1 MLLQKRRNHGEDL
14 LGLVLPNQPIVHLWG
29 GSILVFHIKRNT
41 PIVNIST
48 KSQFRDRQ
56 SCFYSAWER
65 TTDRWV
71 LSTVESCYAIQFLSI
86 LPSHPTTPSLF
97 RDASHRALLLQQ
109 VQTLCALGT
118 TEEVSPFHWGKG
130 ILLSVPPDPQV
141 QERETEKSFENHKKK
156 NVSKQEALN
165 ESQLLTMQDTFS
177 SQAEDLARRKKNE
190 ERGHQLYKKSNK
202 ILKHSKSKKEK
213 EEAYQLLTEAAD
225 MGHLKAMEKLAA
237 ALLFGYHGPQNIT
250 AAVTLYETLAE
261 KGSHKGQT
269 ALGFMFSY
277 GIGMEYNQAKAL
289 VYYTFGSLGGNL
301 ISQMILGYRYWVGIN
316 VPRNCEA
323 ALTNYR
329 KVAYFIADKLE
340 KNEEMPVEKVRLMEK
355 SENLSSNNDFL
366 DWDVHQYYKFL
377 AERGDTQIQVFL
389 GQLHLTGRKG
399 LEKDHSKAFYYFL
412 KAAKAGN
419 THGMAFLGKMFLE
432 GSVAVTQSNASA
444 FKYFT
449 MAAEKGNAVGL
460 WGLGLLYFQGKG
472 VPVLYR
478 SVCELG
484 SWSEKFLT
492 AYFAYQDGNI
502 DSSLIQYAL
511 LAEMGYEVAQSNSAY
526 ILESEQVKILSNDQM
541 YPLALLLWNRAAAQ
555 GNAFARVK
563 TGDYHFY
570 GYGTKRDYVTAAIHY
585 SLAVDHH
592 IGQAMFNLAYM
603 YEHGLGIPE
612 DIHLAKR
619 WYDLAAQTSPD
630 ASIPVFLA
638 RMKLEVKLLFSE
650 MQLFKQFTS
659 SWKMSKLDTVLRP
672 HWDLFALVVIVILL
686 VLLIRNR

>member
-1 MLLQKRRNHGEDL
+1 MK
-14 LGLVLPNQPIVHLWG
+14 
-29 GSILVFHIKRNT
+29 
-41 PIVNIST
+41 
-48 KSQFRDRQ
+48 
-56 SCFYSAWER
+56 A
-65 TTDRWV
+65 
-71 LSTVESCYAIQFLSI
+71 LSV
-86 LPSHPTTPSLF
+86 
-97 RDASHRALLLQQ
+97 ALLLALLAS
-109 VQTLCALGT
+109 VHRIPLTDYCFFSRSRLCVLWELQRRFLLFTG
-118 TEEVSPFHWGKG
+118 ESD
-130 ILLSVPPDPQV
+130 LLSVPPDPQV
-141 QERETEKSFENHKKK
+141 QGRETERSFENQKEK

-177 SQAEDLARRKKNE
+177 SQGEDLARRKKNE
-190 ERGHQLYKKSNK
+190 ERGHQLYKMSNK
-202 ILKHSKSKKEK
+202 ILKHSKSKKDK
-213 EEAYQLLTEAAD
+213 EEAYQLLTKAAD

-261 KGSHKGQT
+261 KGSHRGQT

-277 GIGMEYNQAKAL
+277 GIGMEYNQAK
-289 VYYTFGSLGGNL
+289 
-301 ISQMILGYRYWVGIN
+301 GYRYWVGIN

-329 KVAYFIADKLE
+329 KVAFFIADKLE

-366 DWDVHQYYKFL
+366 DWDVHQFYKFL
-377 AERGDTQIQVFL
+377 AERGDTQIQ
-389 GQLHLTGRKG
+389 
-399 LEKDHSKAFYYFL
+399 KAFYYFL

-460 WGLGLLYFQGKG
+460 WGLGLLYYQGKG
-472 VPVLYR
+472 VPVNYTEAFKYFHIAAEKGLADAQFQLGVMYYSGSGVRKDYKLAFKYFYLASQNGQPIAVYYLAQMYAAGTGVFRSCQNAVELYR
-478 SVCELG
+478 NVCELG

-592 IGQAMFNLAYM
+592 IAQAMFNLAYM
-603 YEHGLGIPE
+603 YEHGLGIPK

-638 RMKLEVKLLFSE
+638 RMKLEVKRLFSE
-650 MQLFKQFTS
+650 IQLFKQTTIPAGKKS
-659 SWKMSKLDTVLRP
+659 HATSWKTVCIIAYLTSYKHTFIWRHP
-672 HWDLFALVVIVILL
+672 SVQKTPFQRFIGL
-686 VLLIRNR
+686 

>member
-1 MLLQKRRNHGEDL
+1 MK
-14 LGLVLPNQPIVHLWG
+14 
-29 GSILVFHIKRNT
+29 
-41 PIVNIST
+41 
-48 KSQFRDRQ
+48 
-56 SCFYSAWER
+56 A
-65 TTDRWV
+65 
-71 LSTVESCYAIQFLSI
+71 LSV
-86 LPSHPTTPSLF
+86 
-97 RDASHRALLLQQ
+97 ALLLALLAS
-109 VQTLCALGT
+109 VHRIPLTDYCFFSRSRLCVLWELQRRFLLFTG
-118 TEEVSPFHWGKG
+118 ESD
-130 ILLSVPPDPQV
+130 LLSVPPDPQV
-141 QERETEKSFENHKKK
+141 QGRETERSFENQKEK

-177 SQAEDLARRKKNE
+177 SQGEDLARRKKNE
-190 ERGHQLYKKSNK
+190 ERGHQLYKMSNK
-202 ILKHSKSKKEK
+202 ILKHSKSKKDK
-213 EEAYQLLTEAAD
+213 EEAYQLLTKAAD

-261 KGSHKGQT
+261 KGSHRGQT

-329 KVAYFIADKLE
+329 KVAFFIADKLE

-366 DWDVHQYYKFL
+366 DWDVHQFYKFL
-377 AERGDTQIQVFL
+377 AERGDTQIQ
-389 GQLHLTGRKG
+389 
-399 LEKDHSKAFYYFL
+399 KAFYYFL

-460 WGLGLLYFQGKG
+460 WGLGLLYYQGKG

-592 IGQAMFNLAYM
+592 IAQAMFNLAYM
-603 YEHGLGIPE
+603 YEHGLGIPK
-612 DIHLAKR
+612 DIHLANR

-638 RMKLEVKLLFSE
+638 HMKLEVKILFSE
-650 MQLFKQFTS
+650 IQLFKQTTIPAGKKS
-659 SWKMSKLDTVLRP
+659 HATSWKTVCIIAYLTSYKHTFIWRHP
-672 HWDLFALVVIVILL
+672 SVQKTPFQRFIGL
-686 VLLIRNR
+686 

>member
-1 MLLQKRRNHGEDL
+1 MKALSVVLLL
-14 LGLVLPNQPIVHLWG
+14 
-29 GSILVFHIKRNT
+29 
-41 PIVNIST
+41 
-48 KSQFRDRQ
+48 
-56 SCFYSAWER
+56 
-65 TTDRWV
+65 
-71 LSTVESCYAIQFLSI
+71 
-86 LPSHPTTPSLF
+86 
-97 RDASHRALLLQQ
+97 ALLVS
-109 VQTLCALGT
+109 VQ
-118 TEEVSPFHWGKG
+118 K
-130 ILLSVPPDPQV
+130 
-141 QERETEKSFENHKKK
+141 TEKSFENQKEK

-177 SQAEDLARRKKNE
+177 SQGEDLARRKKNE
-190 ERGHQLYKKSNK
+190 ERGHQLYKMSNK
-202 ILKHSKSKKEK
+202 ILKHSKSKKDK
-213 EEAYQLLTEAAD
+213 EEAYQLLTKAAD

-329 KVAYFIADKLE
+329 KVAFFIADKLE

-377 AERGDTQIQVFL
+377 AERGDTQIQ
-389 GQLHLTGRKG
+389 
-399 LEKDHSKAFYYFL
+399 KAFYYFL

-419 THGMAFLGKMFLE
+419 THGMAFLGK
-432 GSVAVTQSNASA
+432 
-444 FKYFT
+444 
-449 MAAEKGNAVGL
+449 
-460 WGLGLLYFQGKG
+460 
-472 VPVLYR
+472 LYR

-592 IGQAMFNLAYM
+592 IAQAMFNLAYM
-603 YEHGLGIPE
+603 YEHGLGIPK

-650 MQLFKQFTS
+650 IQLFKQFTS
-659 SWKMSKLDTVLRP
+659 SWKMSKLDTILQP
-672 HWDLFALVVIVILL
+672 HWELFALVVIVILL

>member
-1 MLLQKRRNHGEDL
+1 MKAVSVAPLLL
-14 LGLVLPNQPIVHLWG
+14 
-29 GSILVFHIKRNT
+29 
-41 PIVNIST
+41 
-48 KSQFRDRQ
+48 
-56 SCFYSAWER
+56 
-65 TTDRWV
+65 
-71 LSTVESCYAIQFLSI
+71 
-86 LPSHPTTPSLF
+86 
-97 RDASHRALLLQQ
+97 ALL
-109 VQTLCALGT
+109 
-118 TEEVSPFHWGKG
+118 VSVHK
-130 ILLSVPPDPQV
+130 
-141 QERETEKSFENHKKK
+141 TEKSFENHKEK

-190 ERGHQLYKKSNK
+190 ERGHQLYKMSNK

-250 AAVTLYETLAE
+250 AAVILYETLAE

-329 KVAYFIADKLE
+329 KVAYFIANKLE

-366 DWDVHQYYKFL
+366 DWDVYQYYKFL

-389 GQLHLTGRKG
+389 GQLHLAGRKG

-460 WGLGLLYFQGKG
+460 WGLGVLYFQGKG

-511 LAEMGYEVAQSNSAY
+511 LAEMGYEVAQSNSAF

-570 GYGTKRDYVTAAIHY
+570 GYGTKKDYVTAAIHY

-592 IGQAMFNLAYM
+592 IAQAMFNLAYM

-619 WYDLAAQTSPD
+619 WYDLAAQTNPD

-650 MQLFKQFTS
+650 MQLFKFTS

>member
-1 MLLQKRRNHGEDL
+1 MKALSVVLLL
-14 LGLVLPNQPIVHLWG
+14 
-29 GSILVFHIKRNT
+29 
-41 PIVNIST
+41 
-48 KSQFRDRQ
+48 
-56 SCFYSAWER
+56 
-65 TTDRWV
+65 
-71 LSTVESCYAIQFLSI
+71 
-86 LPSHPTTPSLF
+86 
-97 RDASHRALLLQQ
+97 ALLVS
-109 VQTLCALGT
+109 VQ
-118 TEEVSPFHWGKG
+118 K
-130 ILLSVPPDPQV
+130 
-141 QERETEKSFENHKKK
+141 TEKSFENQKEK

-177 SQAEDLARRKKNE
+177 SQGEDLARRKKNE
-190 ERGHQLYKKSNK
+190 ERGHQLYKMSNK
-202 ILKHSKSKKEK
+202 ILKHSKSKKDK
-213 EEAYQLLTEAAD
+213 EEAYQLLTKAAD

-329 KVAYFIADKLE
+329 KVAFFIADKLE

-377 AERGDTQIQVFL
+377 AERGDTQIQ
-389 GQLHLTGRKG
+389 
-399 LEKDHSKAFYYFL
+399 KAFYYFL

-460 WGLGLLYFQGKG
+460 WGLGLLYYQGKG

-592 IGQAMFNLAYM
+592 IAQAMFNLAYM
-603 YEHGLGIPE
+603 YEHGLGIPK

-650 MQLFKQFTS
+650 IQLFKQFTS
-659 SWKMSKLDTVLRP
+659 SWKMSKLDTILQP
-672 HWDLFALVVIVILL
+672 HWELFALVVIVILL

>member
-1 MLLQKRRNHGEDL
+1 MKA
-14 LGLVLPNQPIVHLWG
+14 VSV
-29 GSILVFHIKRNT
+29 
-41 PIVNIST
+41 
-48 KSQFRDRQ
+48 
-56 SCFYSAWER
+56 
-65 TTDRWV
+65 
-71 LSTVESCYAIQFLSI
+71 
-86 LPSHPTTPSLF
+86 
-97 RDASHRALLLQQ
+97 ALLL
-109 VQTLCALGT
+109 LALL
-118 TEEVSPFHWGKG
+118 VSVHK
-130 ILLSVPPDPQV
+130 
-141 QERETEKSFENHKKK
+141 TEKSFENHKEK

-190 ERGHQLYKKSNK
+190 ERGHQLYKMSNK

-250 AAVTLYETLAE
+250 AAVILYETLAE

-329 KVAYFIADKLE
+329 KVAYFIANKLE

-377 AERGDTQIQVFL
+377 AERGDTQIQ
-389 GQLHLTGRKG
+389 
-399 LEKDHSKAFYYFL
+399 KAFYYFL

-460 WGLGLLYFQGKG
+460 WGLGVLYFQGKG

-511 LAEMGYEVAQSNSAY
+511 LAEMGYEVAQSNSAF

-570 GYGTKRDYVTAAIHY
+570 GYGTKKDYVTAAIHY

-592 IGQAMFNLAYM
+592 IAQAMFNLAYM

-619 WYDLAAQTSPD
+619 WYDLAAQTNPD

-650 MQLFKQFTS
+650 MQLFKFTS

>member
-1 MLLQKRRNHGEDL
+1 MKA
-14 LGLVLPNQPIVHLWG
+14 VSV
-29 GSILVFHIKRNT
+29 
-41 PIVNIST
+41 
-48 KSQFRDRQ
+48 
-56 SCFYSAWER
+56 
-65 TTDRWV
+65 
-71 LSTVESCYAIQFLSI
+71 
-86 LPSHPTTPSLF
+86 
-97 RDASHRALLLQQ
+97 ALLL
-109 VQTLCALGT
+109 LALL
-118 TEEVSPFHWGKG
+118 VSVHK
-130 ILLSVPPDPQV
+130 
-141 QERETEKSFENHKKK
+141 TEKSFENHKEK

-190 ERGHQLYKKSNK
+190 ERGHQLYKMSNK

-250 AAVTLYETLAE
+250 AAVILYETLAE

-329 KVAYFIADKLE
+329 KVAYFIANKLE

-377 AERGDTQIQVFL
+377 AERGDTQIQ
-389 GQLHLTGRKG
+389 
-399 LEKDHSKAFYYFL
+399 KAFYYFL

-449 MAAEKGNAVGL
+449 MAAEKNYTEAFKYFHIAAEKGLADAQFQLGVMYHSGSGVRKDYKLAFKYFYLASQNGQPIAVYYLAQMYAAGTGVFRSCQNAVE
-460 WGLGLLYFQGKG
+460 
-472 VPVLYR
+472 LYR

-511 LAEMGYEVAQSNSAY
+511 LAEMGYEVAQSNSAF

-570 GYGTKRDYVTAAIHY
+570 GYGTKKDYVTAAIHY

-592 IGQAMFNLAYM
+592 IAQAMFNLAYM

-619 WYDLAAQTSPD
+619 WYDLAAQTNPD

-650 MQLFKQFTS
+650 MQLFKFTS

>member
-1 MLLQKRRNHGEDL
+1 
-14 LGLVLPNQPIVHLWG
+14 
-29 GSILVFHIKRNT
+29 
-41 PIVNIST
+41 
-48 KSQFRDRQ
+48 
-56 SCFYSAWER
+56 
-65 TTDRWV
+65 
-71 LSTVESCYAIQFLSI
+71 
-86 LPSHPTTPSLF
+86 
-97 RDASHRALLLQQ
+97 
-109 VQTLCALGT
+109 
-118 TEEVSPFHWGKG
+118 
-130 ILLSVPPDPQV
+130 
-141 QERETEKSFENHKKK
+141 
-156 NVSKQEALN
+156 
-165 ESQLLTMQDTFS
+165 
-177 SQAEDLARRKKNE
+177 KKNE
-190 ERGHQLYKKSNK
+190 ERGHQLYKMSNK
-202 ILKHSKSKKEK
+202 ILKHSKSKKDK
-213 EEAYQLLTEAAD
+213 EEAYQLLTKAAD

-329 KVAYFIADKLE
+329 KVAFFSKQSTL
-340 KNEEMPVEKVRLMEK
+340 EKVRLMEK

-377 AERGDTQIQVFL
+377 AERGDTQIQVMYKAKILFSGKNVDFW
-389 GQLHLTGRKG
+389 GQDT
-399 LEKDHSKAFYYFL
+399 FYYFL

-419 THGMAFLGKMFLE
+419 THGMAFLGKVRITFHEINLNYTE
-432 GSVAVTQSNASA
+432 A
-444 FKYFT
+444 FKYFHI
-449 MAAEKGNAVGL
+449 AAEKGLADAQLQLGIMYHSGSGVRKDYKLAFKYFYLASQNGQPIAVYYLAQMYAAGTGVFRSCQNAVE
-460 WGLGLLYFQGKG
+460 
-472 VPVLYR
+472 LYR

-526 ILESEQVKILSNDQM
+526 ILESGKRT
-541 YPLALLLWNRAAAQ
+541 LLLWNRAAAQ

-592 IGQAMFNLAYM
+592 IAQAMFNLAYM
-603 YEHGLGIPE
+603 YEHGLGIPK

-638 RMKLEVKLLFSE
+638 RMKLEVNSPFLS
-650 MQLFKQFTS
+650 QQFTS
-659 SWKMSKLDTVLRP
+659 SWKMSKLDTILQP
-672 HWDLFALVVIVILL
+672 HWELFALVVIVILL

>member
-1 MLLQKRRNHGEDL
+1 MK
-14 LGLVLPNQPIVHLWG
+14 
-29 GSILVFHIKRNT
+29 
-41 PIVNIST
+41 
-48 KSQFRDRQ
+48 
-56 SCFYSAWER
+56 A
-65 TTDRWV
+65 
-71 LSTVESCYAIQFLSI
+71 LSV
-86 LPSHPTTPSLF
+86 
-97 RDASHRALLLQQ
+97 ALLLALLAS
-109 VQTLCALGT
+109 VHRIPLTDYCFFSRSRLCVLWELQRRFLLFTG
-118 TEEVSPFHWGKG
+118 ESD
-130 ILLSVPPDPQV
+130 LLSVPPDPQV
-141 QERETEKSFENHKKK
+141 QGRETERSFENQKEK

-177 SQAEDLARRKKNE
+177 SQGEDLARRKKNE
-190 ERGHQLYKKSNK
+190 ERGHQLYKMSNK
-202 ILKHSKSKKEK
+202 ILKHSKSKKDK
-213 EEAYQLLTEAAD
+213 EEAYQLLTKAAD

-261 KGSHKGQT
+261 KGSHRGQT

-329 KVAYFIADKLE
+329 KVAFFIADKLE

-366 DWDVHQYYKFL
+366 DWDVHQFYKFL
-377 AERGDTQIQVFL
+377 AERGDTQIQ
-389 GQLHLTGRKG
+389 
-399 LEKDHSKAFYYFL
+399 KAFYYFL

-449 MAAEKGNAVGL
+449 MAAEK
-460 WGLGLLYFQGKG
+460 
-472 VPVLYR
+472 LYR

-592 IGQAMFNLAYM
+592 IAQAMFNLAYM
-603 YEHGLGIPE
+603 YEHGLGIPK
-612 DIHLAKR
+612 DIHLANR

-638 RMKLEVKLLFSE
+638 HMKLEVKILFSE
-650 MQLFKQFTS
+650 IQLFKQTTIPAGKKS
-659 SWKMSKLDTVLRP
+659 HATSWKTVCIIAYLTSYKHTFIWRHP
-672 HWDLFALVVIVILL
+672 SVQKTPFQRFIGL
-686 VLLIRNR
+686 

>member
-1 MLLQKRRNHGEDL
+1 MKA
-14 LGLVLPNQPIVHLWG
+14 VSV
-29 GSILVFHIKRNT
+29 
-41 PIVNIST
+41 
-48 KSQFRDRQ
+48 
-56 SCFYSAWER
+56 
-65 TTDRWV
+65 
-71 LSTVESCYAIQFLSI
+71 
-86 LPSHPTTPSLF
+86 
-97 RDASHRALLLQQ
+97 ALLL
-109 VQTLCALGT
+109 LLALL
-118 TEEVSPFHWGKG
+118 VSVHK
-130 ILLSVPPDPQV
+130 
-141 QERETEKSFENHKKK
+141 TEKSFENHKEK

-190 ERGHQLYKKSNK
+190 ERGHQLYKMSNK

-377 AERGDTQIQVFL
+377 AERGDTQIQ
-389 GQLHLTGRKG
+389 
-399 LEKDHSKAFYYFL
+399 KAFYYFL

-419 THGMAFLGKMFLE
+419 THGMAFLGK
-432 GSVAVTQSNASA
+432 
-444 FKYFT
+444 
-449 MAAEKGNAVGL
+449 
-460 WGLGLLYFQGKG
+460 
-472 VPVLYR
+472 LYR

-511 LAEMGYEVAQSNSAY
+511 LAEMGYEVAQSNSAF

-592 IGQAMFNLAYM
+592 IAQAMFNLAYM

-619 WYDLAAQTSPD
+619 WYDLAAQTSSD

>member
-1 MLLQKRRNHGEDL
+1 M
-14 LGLVLPNQPIVHLWG
+14 
-29 GSILVFHIKRNT
+29 
-41 PIVNIST
+41 
-48 KSQFRDRQ
+48 
-56 SCFYSAWER
+56 
-65 TTDRWV
+65 
-71 LSTVESCYAIQFLSI
+71 
-86 LPSHPTTPSLF
+86 
-97 RDASHRALLLQQ
+97 
-109 VQTLCALGT
+109 
-118 TEEVSPFHWGKG
+118 
-130 ILLSVPPDPQV
+130 
-141 QERETEKSFENHKKK
+141 
-156 NVSKQEALN
+156 
-165 ESQLLTMQDTFS
+165 
-177 SQAEDLARRKKNE
+177 
-190 ERGHQLYKKSNK
+190 SNK

-213 EEAYQLLTEAAD
+213 EEAYQLLTKAAD

-237 ALLFGYHGPQNIT
+237 GLLFGYHGPQNIT

-261 KGSHKGQT
+261 KGSHKSQT

-289 VYYTFGSLGGNL
+289 VYYTFASLGGNL

-329 KVAYFIADKLE
+329 KVAHFIANKLE

-377 AERGDTQIQVFL
+377 AERGDTQIQ
-389 GQLHLTGRKG
+389 
-399 LEKDHSKAFYYFL
+399 KAFYYFL

-472 VPVLYR
+472 VPVNYTEAFKYFHIAAEKGLADAQFQ
-478 SVCELG
+478 LG
-484 SWSEKFLT
+484 VMYHSGSGVRKDYKLAFK
-492 AYFAYQDGNI
+492 YFY
-502 DSSLIQYAL
+502 
-511 LAEMGYEVAQSNSAY
+511 LASQNGQPIAVYYLA
-526 ILESEQVKILSNDQM
+526 QM
-541 YPLALLLWNRAAAQ
+541 YAAGTGVFRSCQ
-555 GNAFARVK
+555 NAV
-563 TGDYHFY
+563 
-570 GYGTKRDYVTAAIHY
+570 
-585 SLAVDHH
+585 
-592 IGQAMFNLAYM
+592 
-603 YEHGLGIPE
+603 E

-638 RMKLEVKLLFSE
+638 RIKLEVKLLFSE
-650 MQLFKQFTS
+650 IKNRPTIQDLSYKLHDLLPPHPHTEIS
-659 SWKMSKLDTVLRP
+659 SCTNAEHPTKVNP
-672 HWDLFALVVIVILL
+672 IILVV
-686 VLLIRNR
+686 N

>member
-377 AERGDTQIQVFL
+377 AERGDTQIQ
-389 GQLHLTGRKG
+389 
-399 LEKDHSKAFYYFL
+399 KAFYYFL

-419 THGMAFLGKMFLE
+419 THGMAFLGK
-432 GSVAVTQSNASA
+432 
-444 FKYFT
+444 
-449 MAAEKGNAVGL
+449 
-460 WGLGLLYFQGKG
+460 
-472 VPVLYR
+472 LYR

>member
-1 MLLQKRRNHGEDL
+1 MKA
-14 LGLVLPNQPIVHLWG
+14 VSV
-29 GSILVFHIKRNT
+29 
-41 PIVNIST
+41 
-48 KSQFRDRQ
+48 
-56 SCFYSAWER
+56 
-65 TTDRWV
+65 
-71 LSTVESCYAIQFLSI
+71 
-86 LPSHPTTPSLF
+86 
-97 RDASHRALLLQQ
+97 ALLL
-109 VQTLCALGT
+109 LALL
-118 TEEVSPFHWGKG
+118 VSVHK
-130 ILLSVPPDPQV
+130 
-141 QERETEKSFENHKKK
+141 TEKSFENHKEK

-190 ERGHQLYKKSNK
+190 ERGHQLYKMSNK

-250 AAVTLYETLAE
+250 AAVILYETLAE

-269 ALGFMFSY
+269 LQALGFMFSY

-329 KVAYFIADKLE
+329 KVAYFIANKLE

-377 AERGDTQIQVFL
+377 AERGDTQIQ
-389 GQLHLTGRKG
+389 
-399 LEKDHSKAFYYFL
+399 KAFYYFL

-460 WGLGLLYFQGKG
+460 WGLGVLYFQGKG

-511 LAEMGYEVAQSNSAY
+511 LAEMGYEVAQSNSAF

-570 GYGTKRDYVTAAIHY
+570 GYGTKKDYVTAAIHY

-592 IGQAMFNLAYM
+592 IAQAMFNLAYM

-619 WYDLAAQTSPD
+619 WYDLAAQTNPD

>member
-1 MLLQKRRNHGEDL
+1 MKA
-14 LGLVLPNQPIVHLWG
+14 VSV
-29 GSILVFHIKRNT
+29 
-41 PIVNIST
+41 
-48 KSQFRDRQ
+48 
-56 SCFYSAWER
+56 
-65 TTDRWV
+65 
-71 LSTVESCYAIQFLSI
+71 
-86 LPSHPTTPSLF
+86 
-97 RDASHRALLLQQ
+97 ALLL
-109 VQTLCALGT
+109 LLALL
-118 TEEVSPFHWGKG
+118 VSVHK
-130 ILLSVPPDPQV
+130 
-141 QERETEKSFENHKKK
+141 TEKSFENHKEK

-190 ERGHQLYKKSNK
+190 ERGHQLYKMSNK

-377 AERGDTQIQVFL
+377 AERGDTQIQ
-389 GQLHLTGRKG
+389 
-399 LEKDHSKAFYYFL
+399 KAFYYFL

-460 WGLGLLYFQGKG
+460 WGLGILYFQGKG

-511 LAEMGYEVAQSNSAY
+511 LAEMGYEVAQSNSAF

-592 IGQAMFNLAYM
+592 IAQAMFNLAYM

-619 WYDLAAQTSPD
+619 WYDLAAQTSSD

-650 MQLFKQFTS
+650 MQLFKFTS

>member
-1 MLLQKRRNHGEDL
+1 MKA
-14 LGLVLPNQPIVHLWG
+14 VSV
-29 GSILVFHIKRNT
+29 
-41 PIVNIST
+41 
-48 KSQFRDRQ
+48 
-56 SCFYSAWER
+56 
-65 TTDRWV
+65 
-71 LSTVESCYAIQFLSI
+71 
-86 LPSHPTTPSLF
+86 
-97 RDASHRALLLQQ
+97 ALLL
-109 VQTLCALGT
+109 LALL
-118 TEEVSPFHWGKG
+118 VSVHK
-130 ILLSVPPDPQV
+130 
-141 QERETEKSFENHKKK
+141 TEKSFENHKEK

-190 ERGHQLYKKSNK
+190 ERGHQLYKMSNK

-250 AAVTLYETLAE
+250 AAVILYETLAE

-269 ALGFMFSY
+269 LQALGFMFSY

-329 KVAYFIADKLE
+329 KVAYFIANKLE

-377 AERGDTQIQVFL
+377 AERGDTQIQ
-389 GQLHLTGRKG
+389 
-399 LEKDHSKAFYYFL
+399 KAFYYFL

-449 MAAEKGNAVGL
+449 MAAEKNYTEAFKYFHIAAEKGLADAQFQLGVMYHSGSGVRKDYKLAFKYFYLASQNGQPIAVYYLAQMYAAGTGVFRSCQNAVE
-460 WGLGLLYFQGKG
+460 
-472 VPVLYR
+472 LYR

-511 LAEMGYEVAQSNSAY
+511 LAEMGYEVAQSNSAF

-570 GYGTKRDYVTAAIHY
+570 GYGTKKDYVTAAIHY

-592 IGQAMFNLAYM
+592 IAQAMFNLAYM

-619 WYDLAAQTSPD
+619 WYDLAAQTNPD

>member
-1 MLLQKRRNHGEDL
+1 MK
-14 LGLVLPNQPIVHLWG
+14 
-29 GSILVFHIKRNT
+29 
-41 PIVNIST
+41 
-48 KSQFRDRQ
+48 
-56 SCFYSAWER
+56 A
-65 TTDRWV
+65 
-71 LSTVESCYAIQFLSI
+71 LSV
-86 LPSHPTTPSLF
+86 
-97 RDASHRALLLQQ
+97 ALLLALLAS
-109 VQTLCALGT
+109 VHRIPLTDYCFFSRSRLCVLWELQRRFLLFTG
-118 TEEVSPFHWGKG
+118 ESD
-130 ILLSVPPDPQV
+130 LLSVPPDPQV
-141 QERETEKSFENHKKK
+141 QGRETERSFENQKEK

-177 SQAEDLARRKKNE
+177 SQGEDLARRKKNE
-190 ERGHQLYKKSNK
+190 ERGHQLYKMSNK
-202 ILKHSKSKKEK
+202 ILKHSKSKKDK
-213 EEAYQLLTEAAD
+213 EEAYQLLTKAAD

-261 KGSHKGQT
+261 KGSHRGQT

-329 KVAYFIADKLE
+329 KVAFFIADKLE

-366 DWDVHQYYKFL
+366 DWDVHQFYKFL
-377 AERGDTQIQVFL
+377 AERGDTQIQ
-389 GQLHLTGRKG
+389 
-399 LEKDHSKAFYYFL
+399 KAFYYFL

-419 THGMAFLGKMFLE
+419 THGMAFLGK
-432 GSVAVTQSNASA
+432 
-444 FKYFT
+444 
-449 MAAEKGNAVGL
+449 
-460 WGLGLLYFQGKG
+460 
-472 VPVLYR
+472 LYR

-592 IGQAMFNLAYM
+592 IAQAMFNLAYM
-603 YEHGLGIPE
+603 YEHGLGIPK
-612 DIHLAKR
+612 DIHLANR

-638 RMKLEVKLLFSE
+638 HMKLEVKILFSE
-650 MQLFKQFTS
+650 IQLFKQTTIPAGKKS
-659 SWKMSKLDTVLRP
+659 HATSWKTVCIIAYLTSYKHTFIWRHP
-672 HWDLFALVVIVILL
+672 SVQKTPFQRFIGL
-686 VLLIRNR
+686 

>member
-1 MLLQKRRNHGEDL
+1 MKA
-14 LGLVLPNQPIVHLWG
+14 VSV
-29 GSILVFHIKRNT
+29 
-41 PIVNIST
+41 
-48 KSQFRDRQ
+48 
-56 SCFYSAWER
+56 
-65 TTDRWV
+65 
-71 LSTVESCYAIQFLSI
+71 
-86 LPSHPTTPSLF
+86 
-97 RDASHRALLLQQ
+97 ALLL
-109 VQTLCALGT
+109 LALL
-118 TEEVSPFHWGKG
+118 VSGHK
-130 ILLSVPPDPQV
+130 
-141 QERETEKSFENHKKK
+141 TEKSFENHKKK

-377 AERGDTQIQVFL
+377 AERGDTQIQ
-389 GQLHLTGRKG
+389 
-399 LEKDHSKAFYYFL
+399 KAFYYFL

-650 MQLFKQFTS
+650 MQLFKFTS

>member
-1 MLLQKRRNHGEDL
+1 MKAVSVAPLLL
-14 LGLVLPNQPIVHLWG
+14 L
-29 GSILVFHIKRNT
+29 
-41 PIVNIST
+41 
-48 KSQFRDRQ
+48 
-56 SCFYSAWER
+56 
-65 TTDRWV
+65 
-71 LSTVESCYAIQFLSI
+71 
-86 LPSHPTTPSLF
+86 
-97 RDASHRALLLQQ
+97 ALL
-109 VQTLCALGT
+109 
-118 TEEVSPFHWGKG
+118 VSVHK
-130 ILLSVPPDPQV
+130 
-141 QERETEKSFENHKKK
+141 TEKSFENHKEK

-190 ERGHQLYKKSNK
+190 ERGHQLYKMSNK

-269 ALGFMFSY
+269 LQALGFMFSY
-277 GIGMEYNQAKAL
+277 GIGMEYNQAKAI

-377 AERGDTQIQVFL
+377 AERGDTQIQ
-389 GQLHLTGRKG
+389 
-399 LEKDHSKAFYYFL
+399 KAFYYFL

-419 THGMAFLGKMFLE
+419 THGMAFLGK
-432 GSVAVTQSNASA
+432 
-444 FKYFT
+444 
-449 MAAEKGNAVGL
+449 
-460 WGLGLLYFQGKG
+460 
-472 VPVLYR
+472 LYR

-511 LAEMGYEVAQSNSAY
+511 LAEMGYEVAQSNSAF

-592 IGQAMFNLAYM
+592 IAQAMFNLAYM

-672 HWDLFALVVIVILL
+672 HWDLFALIAK
-686 VLLIRNR
+686 

>member
-1 MLLQKRRNHGEDL
+1 MKA
-14 LGLVLPNQPIVHLWG
+14 VSV
-29 GSILVFHIKRNT
+29 
-41 PIVNIST
+41 
-48 KSQFRDRQ
+48 
-56 SCFYSAWER
+56 
-65 TTDRWV
+65 
-71 LSTVESCYAIQFLSI
+71 
-86 LPSHPTTPSLF
+86 
-97 RDASHRALLLQQ
+97 ALLL
-109 VQTLCALGT
+109 LALL
-118 TEEVSPFHWGKG
+118 VSVHK
-130 ILLSVPPDPQV
+130 
-141 QERETEKSFENHKKK
+141 TEKSFENHKEK

-190 ERGHQLYKKSNK
+190 ERGHQLYKMSNK

-250 AAVTLYETLAE
+250 AAVILYETLAE

-269 ALGFMFSY
+269 
-277 GIGMEYNQAKAL
+277 AL

-329 KVAYFIADKLE
+329 KVAYFIANKLE

-377 AERGDTQIQVFL
+377 AERGDTQIQ
-389 GQLHLTGRKG
+389 
-399 LEKDHSKAFYYFL
+399 KAFYYFL

-460 WGLGLLYFQGKG
+460 WGLGVLYFQGKG
-472 VPVLYR
+472 VPVNYTEAFKYFHIAAEKGLADAQFQLGVMYHSGSGVRKDYKLAFKYFYLASQNGQPIAVYYLAQMYAAGTGVFRSCQNAVELYR

-511 LAEMGYEVAQSNSAY
+511 LAEMGYEVAQSNSAF

-570 GYGTKRDYVTAAIHY
+570 GYGTKKDYVTAAIHY

-592 IGQAMFNLAYM
+592 IAQAMFNLAYM

-619 WYDLAAQTSPD
+619 WYDLAAQTNPD

>member
-1 MLLQKRRNHGEDL
+1 
-14 LGLVLPNQPIVHLWG
+14 
-29 GSILVFHIKRNT
+29 
-41 PIVNIST
+41 
-48 KSQFRDRQ
+48 
-56 SCFYSAWER
+56 
-65 TTDRWV
+65 
-71 LSTVESCYAIQFLSI
+71 
-86 LPSHPTTPSLF
+86 
-97 RDASHRALLLQQ
+97 
-109 VQTLCALGT
+109 
-118 TEEVSPFHWGKG
+118 
-130 ILLSVPPDPQV
+130 
-141 QERETEKSFENHKKK
+141 
-156 NVSKQEALN
+156 
-165 ESQLLTMQDTFS
+165 
-177 SQAEDLARRKKNE
+177 
-190 ERGHQLYKKSNK
+190 GHQLYKMSNK

-213 EEAYQLLTEAAD
+213 EEAYQLLTKAAD

-301 ISQMILGYRYWVGIN
+301 IAQMILGYRYWVGIN

-377 AERGDTQIQVFL
+377 AERGDTQIQVMYKAKILFSGKNVDFW
-389 GQLHLTGRKG
+389 GQDSIHELQMFCHVVVN
-399 LEKDHSKAFYYFL
+399 
-412 KAAKAGN
+412 GN
-419 THGMAFLGKMFLE
+419 RIWMFLE

-449 MAAEKGNAVGL
+449 MAAEKNYTEAFKYFHIAAEKGLADAQFQLGVMYHSGSGVKKDYKLAFKYFYLASQNGQPIAVYYLAQMYAAGTGVFRSCQNAVE
-460 WGLGLLYFQGKG
+460 
-472 VPVLYR
+472 LYR

-592 IGQAMFNLAYM
+592 IAQAMFNLAYM
-603 YEHGLGIPE
+603 YEHGLGIPK

-650 MQLFKQFTS
+650 MQLFKFTS
-659 SWKMSKLDTVLRP
+659 SQKMSKLDTMLRP
-672 HWDLFALVVIVILL
+672 HWDLFVLVVIVILL

>member
-1 MLLQKRRNHGEDL
+1 MKAVSVAPLLL
-14 LGLVLPNQPIVHLWG
+14 L
-29 GSILVFHIKRNT
+29 
-41 PIVNIST
+41 
-48 KSQFRDRQ
+48 
-56 SCFYSAWER
+56 
-65 TTDRWV
+65 
-71 LSTVESCYAIQFLSI
+71 
-86 LPSHPTTPSLF
+86 
-97 RDASHRALLLQQ
+97 ALL
-109 VQTLCALGT
+109 
-118 TEEVSPFHWGKG
+118 VSVHK
-130 ILLSVPPDPQV
+130 
-141 QERETEKSFENHKKK
+141 TEKSFENHKEK

-190 ERGHQLYKKSNK
+190 ERGHQLYKMSNK

-269 ALGFMFSY
+269 A
-277 GIGMEYNQAKAL
+277 I

-377 AERGDTQIQVFL
+377 AERGDTQIQ
-389 GQLHLTGRKG
+389 
-399 LEKDHSKAFYYFL
+399 KAFYYFL

-460 WGLGLLYFQGKG
+460 WGLGVLYFQGKG
-472 VPVLYR
+472 VPVNYTEAFKYFHIAAEKGLADAQFQLGVMYHSGSGVRKDYKLAFKYFYLASQNGQPIAVYYLAQMYAAGTGVFRSCQNAVELYR

-511 LAEMGYEVAQSNSAY
+511 LAEMGYEVAQSNSAF

-592 IGQAMFNLAYM
+592 IAQAMFNLAYM

-650 MQLFKQFTS
+650 MQLFKFTS

>member
-1 MLLQKRRNHGEDL
+1 MK
-14 LGLVLPNQPIVHLWG
+14 
-29 GSILVFHIKRNT
+29 
-41 PIVNIST
+41 
-48 KSQFRDRQ
+48 
-56 SCFYSAWER
+56 A
-65 TTDRWV
+65 
-71 LSTVESCYAIQFLSI
+71 LSV
-86 LPSHPTTPSLF
+86 
-97 RDASHRALLLQQ
+97 ALLLALLAS
-109 VQTLCALGT
+109 VHRIPLTDYCFFSRSRLCVLWELQRRFLLFTG
-118 TEEVSPFHWGKG
+118 ESD
-130 ILLSVPPDPQV
+130 LLSVPPDPQV
-141 QERETEKSFENHKKK
+141 QGRETERSFENQKEK

-177 SQAEDLARRKKNE
+177 SQGEDLARRKKNE
-190 ERGHQLYKKSNK
+190 ERGHQLYKMSNK
-202 ILKHSKSKKEK
+202 ILKHSKSKKDK
-213 EEAYQLLTEAAD
+213 EEAYQLLTKAAD

-261 KGSHKGQT
+261 KGSHRGQT

-329 KVAYFIADKLE
+329 KVAFFIADKLE

-366 DWDVHQYYKFL
+366 DWDVHQFYKFL
-377 AERGDTQIQVFL
+377 AERGDTQIQ
-389 GQLHLTGRKG
+389 
-399 LEKDHSKAFYYFL
+399 KAFYYFL

-460 WGLGLLYFQGKG
+460 WGLGLLYYQGKG
-472 VPVLYR
+472 VPVNYTEAFKYFHIAAEKGLADAQFQLGVMYHSGSGVRRDYKLAFKYFYLASQNGQPIAVYYLAQMYAAGTGVFRSCQNAVELYR

-592 IGQAMFNLAYM
+592 IAQAMFNLAYM
-603 YEHGLGIPE
+603 YEHGLGIPK
-612 DIHLAKR
+612 DIHLANR

-638 RMKLEVKLLFSE
+638 HMKLEVKILFSE
-650 MQLFKQFTS
+650 IQLFKQFTS
-659 SWKMSKLDTVLRP
+659 SWKMSKLDTMLQP

>member
-1 MLLQKRRNHGEDL
+1 MKAVSVAPLLL
-14 LGLVLPNQPIVHLWG
+14 L
-29 GSILVFHIKRNT
+29 
-41 PIVNIST
+41 
-48 KSQFRDRQ
+48 
-56 SCFYSAWER
+56 
-65 TTDRWV
+65 
-71 LSTVESCYAIQFLSI
+71 
-86 LPSHPTTPSLF
+86 
-97 RDASHRALLLQQ
+97 ALL
-109 VQTLCALGT
+109 
-118 TEEVSPFHWGKG
+118 VSVHK
-130 ILLSVPPDPQV
+130 
-141 QERETEKSFENHKKK
+141 TEKSFENHKEK

-190 ERGHQLYKKSNK
+190 ERGHQLYKMSNK

-269 ALGFMFSY
+269 LQALGFMFSY
-277 GIGMEYNQAKAL
+277 GIGMEYNQAKAI

-377 AERGDTQIQVFL
+377 AERGDTQIQ
-389 GQLHLTGRKG
+389 
-399 LEKDHSKAFYYFL
+399 KAFYYFL

-460 WGLGLLYFQGKG
+460 WGLGVLYFQGKG

-511 LAEMGYEVAQSNSAY
+511 LAEMGYEVAQSNSAF

-592 IGQAMFNLAYM
+592 IAQAMFNLAYM

-672 HWDLFALVVIVILL
+672 HWDLFALIAK
-686 VLLIRNR
+686 

>member
-1 MLLQKRRNHGEDL
+1 MKALSVVLLL
-14 LGLVLPNQPIVHLWG
+14 
-29 GSILVFHIKRNT
+29 
-41 PIVNIST
+41 
-48 KSQFRDRQ
+48 
-56 SCFYSAWER
+56 
-65 TTDRWV
+65 
-71 LSTVESCYAIQFLSI
+71 
-86 LPSHPTTPSLF
+86 
-97 RDASHRALLLQQ
+97 ALLVS
-109 VQTLCALGT
+109 VQ
-118 TEEVSPFHWGKG
+118 K
-130 ILLSVPPDPQV
+130 
-141 QERETEKSFENHKKK
+141 TEKSFENQKEK

-177 SQAEDLARRKKNE
+177 SQGEDLARRKKNE
-190 ERGHQLYKKSNK
+190 ERGHQLYKMSNK
-202 ILKHSKSKKEK
+202 ILKHSKSKKDK
-213 EEAYQLLTEAAD
+213 EEAYQLLTKAAD

-277 GIGMEYNQAKAL
+277 GIGMEYNQAK
-289 VYYTFGSLGGNL
+289 
-301 ISQMILGYRYWVGIN
+301 GYRYWVGIN

-329 KVAYFIADKLE
+329 KVAFFIADKLE

-377 AERGDTQIQVFL
+377 AERGDTQIQ
-389 GQLHLTGRKG
+389 
-399 LEKDHSKAFYYFL
+399 KAFYYFL

-460 WGLGLLYFQGKG
+460 WGLGLLYYQGKG
-472 VPVLYR
+472 VPVNYTEAFKYFHIAAEKGLADAQLQLGIMYHSGSGVRKDYKLAFKYFYLASQNGQPIAVYYLAQMYAAGTGVFRSCQNAVELYR

-592 IGQAMFNLAYM
+592 IAQAMFNLAYM
-603 YEHGLGIPE
+603 YEHGLGIPK

-650 MQLFKQFTS
+650 IQLFKQFTS
-659 SWKMSKLDTVLRP
+659 SWKMSKLDTILQP
-672 HWDLFALVVIVILL
+672 HWELFALVVIVILL

>member
-1 MLLQKRRNHGEDL
+1 MK
-14 LGLVLPNQPIVHLWG
+14 
-29 GSILVFHIKRNT
+29 
-41 PIVNIST
+41 
-48 KSQFRDRQ
+48 
-56 SCFYSAWER
+56 A
-65 TTDRWV
+65 
-71 LSTVESCYAIQFLSI
+71 LSV
-86 LPSHPTTPSLF
+86 
-97 RDASHRALLLQQ
+97 ALLL
-109 VQTLCALGT
+109 LAPL
-118 TEEVSPFHWGKG
+118 VSVHKT
-130 ILLSVPPDPQV
+130 D
-141 QERETEKSFENHKKK
+141 KSFENQKEK

-165 ESQLLTMQDTFS
+165 ESQLSTMQDTFS
-177 SQAEDLARRKKNE
+177 SQVEDLARRKKNE
-190 ERGHQLYKKSNK
+190 ERGHQLYKMSNK

-213 EEAYQLLTEAAD
+213 EEAYQLLTKAAD

-237 ALLFGYHGPQNIT
+237 ALLFGYRDPQNIT

-261 KGSHKGQT
+261 KGSHKSQT

-289 VYYTFGSLGGNL
+289 VYYTFASLGGNL

-329 KVAYFIADKLE
+329 KVAHFIANKLE

-389 GQLHLTGRKG
+389 GQLHLAGRKG

-419 THGMAFLGKMFLE
+419 THGMAFLGKMFFE

-472 VPVLYR
+472 VPVNYTEAFKYFHIAAEKGLADAQFQLGVMYHSGSGVRKDYKLAFKYFYLASQNGQPIAVYYLAQMYAAGTGVFRSCQNAVELYR

-526 ILESEQVKILSNDQM
+526 ILESEQVKILSNDQK

-585 SLAVDHH
+585 SRAVDHH
-592 IGQAMFNLAYM
+592 IAQAMFNLAYM
-603 YEHGLGIPE
+603 YEHGLGIPK

-638 RMKLEVKLLFSE
+638 RIKLEVKLLFSE

>member
-377 AERGDTQIQVFL
+377 AERGDTQIQ
-389 GQLHLTGRKG
+389 
-399 LEKDHSKAFYYFL
+399 KAFYYFL

-449 MAAEKGNAVGL
+449 MAAEK
-460 WGLGLLYFQGKG
+460 
-472 VPVLYR
+472 LYR

-650 MQLFKQFTS
+650 MQLFKFTS